1 MRASKHWVVVGL
13 DNGGTSNNATVLD
26 SHGHFLVDRLVESAS
41 FVLDGPEAAL
51 DALVSAFDSVLA
63 LTGTDRRA
71 VRAVGLDTP
80 GPTSADG
87 VISSKG
93 STNFSAPAW
102 RGFDVRSGLEDRLQL
117 PVVYNNDGNAAA
129 LYAHYKFYGQQA
141 ADQSSVSVIVG
152 TGLGGGVVV
161 AGQVVRGVSGMAGE
175 LGHVH
180 VPMAGL
186 LEDDQ
191 QLPECNCGFT
201 GDAESV
207 ASLKG
212 IEKNLLPYWLRRYPN
227 HDLNDM
233 ASTAQAAKLVRS
245 YAEKSDPMALNILN
259 QQAVALGRLFT
270 VIANFT
276 DPAAYF
282 LGGGA
287 VETTPQLQDWFL
299 GAVRANT
306 VLRDEQRRLTT
317 LTLVPDLDM
326 AGARGSAIAALV
338 SRHNTAGVS
347 IIARSTESASTR
359 HSHV

>member
-26 SHGHFLVDRLVESAS
+26 SRGHFLVDRLVESAS

-51 DALVSAFDSVLA
+51 DALVSAFDNVLA
-63 LTGTDRRA
+63 LTGTDRRE
-71 VRAVGLDTP
+71 VRAIGLDTP

-102 RGFDVRSGLEDRLQL
+102 RGFDVRSGLEDRLHL

-129 LYAHYKFYGQQA
+129 LYAHYKFFGRQA
-141 ADQSSVSVIVG
+141 AGQSSVSVIVG
-152 TGLGGGVVV
+152 TGLGGGVIV

-180 VPMAGL
+180 IPMAGL

-191 QLPECNCGFT
+191 PLPECNCGFT
-201 GDAESV
+201 GDAESI

-212 IEKNLLPYWLRRYPN
+212 IEKNLLPYWLRRYPD

-233 ASTAQAAKLVRS
+233 ASMAQAAKLVRS
-245 YAEKSDPMALNILN
+245 YAEKNDPMALDILN
-259 QQAVALGRLFT
+259 QQAIALGRLFT
-270 VIANFT
+270 IIANFT

-282 LGGGA
+282 LGGGV
-287 VETTPQLQDWFL
+287 VETTPQLRDWFL
-299 GAVRANT
+299 DGVRTNT

-338 SRHNTAGVS
+338 SLHDPAGEH
-347 IIARSTESASTR
+347 IIARFT
-359 HSHV
+359 